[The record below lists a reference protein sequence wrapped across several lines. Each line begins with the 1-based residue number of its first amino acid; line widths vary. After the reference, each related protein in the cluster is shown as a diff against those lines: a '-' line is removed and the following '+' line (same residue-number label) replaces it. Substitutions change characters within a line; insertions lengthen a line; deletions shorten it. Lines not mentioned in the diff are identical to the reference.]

1 MITSKVF
8 KISKNADTVLNFS
21 YLAMKLL
28 NFKSVV
34 EKLPELEPRV
44 SYSFAIKIVSRKKLS
59 KVFASPQAH
68 FRWSFPISKSRSV
81 YEISQYFF
89 AILKL
94 YRWSIHIANNLILA
108 ISFGFKLN
116 SNLNAQM
123 LLSKLSTFGY
133 FVSLW
138 RWLLSLSQET

>member
-68 FRWSFPISKSRSV
+68 FR
-81 YEISQYFF
+81 
-89 AILKL
+89 
-94 YRWSIHIANNLILA
+94 
-108 ISFGFKLN
+108 
-116 SNLNAQM
+116 
-123 LLSKLSTFGY
+123 
-133 FVSLW
+133 
-138 RWLLSLSQET
+138 